1 MSADLQPNAKQ
12 ALEVLPQRYSC
23 GINGIP
29 QTHDLEETAQP
40 VRAALAK
47 STAPDLQMRRV
58 FGTLEALAGLFYKGF
73 EVSIKTYD

>member
-29 QTHDLEETAQP
+29 QTHELETARQ
-40 VRAALAK
+40 VGAALAK

-58 FGTLEALAGLFYKGF
+58 FGILDALAGLFYKGF